1 MYREPQPKGH
11 QSPCAG
17 PNGGVHQDE
26 SFPPN
31 QGQRNEWDSE
41 TMGKIRIVQP
51 FRGQFD
57 KGVVE
62 KEQEA
67 GPQ

>member
-1 MYREPQPKGH
+1 
-11 QSPCAG
+11 
-17 PNGGVHQDE
+17 VHQDE